1 MLSPENVYLCAKLG
15 QYIIKLMFTM
25 RKKLLLV
32 LAMLV
37 PLIGFSVEKQKTAS
51 VRWGTFNIRFKNT
64 GDDKA
69 GNSSCRRFSR
79 LLATVQPW

>member
-51 VRWGTFNIRFKNT
+51 VRWGIQYPPK
-64 GDDKA
+64 KYW
-69 GNSSCRRFSR
+69 RR
-79 LLATVQPW
+79 

>member
-1 MLSPENVYLCAKLG
+1 
-15 QYIIKLMFTM
+15 M

-51 VRWGTFNIRFKNT
+51 VRWGTFNIRLKNT

-69 GNSSCRRFSR
+69 GNDGISVAIA
-79 LLATVQPW
+79 LLATSRRTI

>member
-1 MLSPENVYLCAKLG
+1 
-15 QYIIKLMFTM
+15 M

-51 VRWGTFNIRFKNT
+51 VRWGTFNIRLKNT
-64 GDDKA
+64 GYPPKKYW
-69 GNSSCRRFSR
+69 RR
-79 LLATVQPW
+79 

>member
-1 MLSPENVYLCAKLG
+1 
-15 QYIIKLMFTM
+15 M

-51 VRWGTFNIRFKNT
+51 VRWGTFNIRLKNT
-64 GDDKA
+64 GIA
-69 GNSSCRRFSR
+69 
-79 LLATVQPW
+79 LLATSRRTI

>member
-1 MLSPENVYLCAKLG
+1 
-15 QYIIKLMFTM
+15 M

-51 VRWGTFNIRFKNT
+51 VRWATDGISV
-64 GDDKA
+64 A
-69 GNSSCRRFSR
+69 IA
-79 LLATVQPW
+79 LLATSRRTI

>member
-1 MLSPENVYLCAKLG
+1 
-15 QYIIKLMFTM
+15 M

-51 VRWGTFNIRFKNT
+51 VRWGTFNIRLKNT
-64 GDDKA
+64 GDFNITEDDEAYTTMVTNEFKMNDA
-69 GNSSCRRFSR
+69 YHMTLNHPKMPKKSISSS
-79 LLATVQPW
+79 

>member
-15 QYIIKLMFTM
+15 QYIINLMFTM

-51 VRWGTFNIRFKNT
+51 VRWGTFNIRLKNT
-64 GDDKA
+64 GHQGEPYRCHRHA
-69 GNSSCRRFSR
+69 GSAASS
-79 LLATVQPW
+79 A

>member
-1 MLSPENVYLCAKLG
+1 
-15 QYIIKLMFTM
+15 M

-51 VRWGTFNIRFKNT
+51 VRCYD
-64 GDDKA
+64 GDQ
-69 GNSSCRRFSR
+69 R
-79 LLATVQPW
+79 V